1 MTLVVSQ
8 RYEEAETLVREMM
21 RRLGDGIP
29 EPLQRNFNFQLG
41 MIALTRGEYPR
52 ARQLLVSAIS
62 DEDDPAYS
70 GDGIAVVMLAALATE
85 KVGESEEAAKLLE
98 QAERKIKRARL
109 NGVDDPSIY
118 YSEAVLLTMRSE
130 PASAMEKL
138 REAYNRGFRE
148 QWVMEIDGRLASLRD
163 DPAFI
168 VLMQQIKDDVSQA
181 LMTIKSMSVAAL

>member
-1 MTLVVSQ
+1 
-8 RYEEAETLVREMM
+8 
-21 RRLGDGIP
+21 
-29 EPLQRNFNFQLG
+29 
-41 MIALTRGEYPR
+41 
-52 ARQLLVSAIS
+52 
-62 DEDDPAYS
+62 
-70 GDGIAVVMLAALATE
+70 
-85 KVGESEEAAKLLE
+85 
-98 QAERKIKRARL
+98 
-109 NGVDDPSIY
+109 
-118 YSEAVLLTMRSE
+118 MRSE